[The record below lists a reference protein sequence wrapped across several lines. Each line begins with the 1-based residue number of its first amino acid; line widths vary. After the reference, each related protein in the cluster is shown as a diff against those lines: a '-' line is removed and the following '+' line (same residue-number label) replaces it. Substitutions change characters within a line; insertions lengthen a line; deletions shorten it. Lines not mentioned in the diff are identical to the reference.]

1 MALIKCP
8 ECSKE
13 VSDKATDC
21 IHCGYPLK
29 KGLTPQEELEF
40 LRLCDEIDSIVND
53 DDDDEE
59 WELMMDKEKIL
70 CCPNCYSSD
79 LTPMKKGFGFGKA
92 VLGVLTVGMYGIVAG
107 SIGQNKIRFFCN
119 GCGNSFSSKN
129 ALSLTRYEQKIYKD
143 TLRL

>member
-1 MALIKCP
+1 
-8 ECSKE
+8 
-13 VSDKATDC
+13 
-21 IHCGYPLK
+21 
-29 KGLTPQEELEF
+29 
-40 LRLCDEIDSIVND
+40 
-53 DDDDEE
+53 
-59 WELMMDKEKIL
+59 MMDKEKIL

-143 TLRL
+143 TFNK